1 MKSVSV
7 IVPVKNSHATIAR
20 TVDSLLAQDYHGPVE
35 IILVGDRDDTSWE
48 ALRPDIDR
56 GLVKTLGVQ
65 IDTGGRDSNFKRNAG
80 LGAASGE
87 ILALTDS
94 DMVLPSDW
102 ISTGVA
108 LLDTHACVGGPMA
121 SVSDGFWGSYVDKNP
136 FASKTPRMPTAY
148 VVNRQTLGCRNHKLP
163 ITANVF
169 LTRELLERVGG
180 LDVEFV
186 HSYEDYE
193 FFQRVLDAG
202 YEILCTPTLAALHYH
217 RQGWHALL
225 KEYHRSGRGCGQ
237 FVRKHPHSPM
247 SRSRIQ
253 GLTWLLAALTAITAQ
268 AIAHIATDV
277 PALTALDTLTA
288 GSITLTAAALSLTCL
303 IRTRTLAALTYPLVT
318 LILALSFST
327 GLIRHLQ
334 ASRPLRNAAAP
345 SAIPA
350 VVPET

>member
-1 MKSVSV
+1 MKTVSV
-7 IVPVKNSHATIAR
+7 ILPVKNSHGTIRR
-20 TVDSLLAQDYHGPVE
+20 TVDSLLAQDYRGSVE
-35 IILVGDRDDTSWE
+35 IVLVGDRDDTSWD
-48 ALRPDIDR
+48 ALQAEIDD
-56 GLVKTLGVQ
+56 GLIKTLGVE

-180 LDVEFV
+180 LDAEFV

-193 FFQRVLDAG
+193 FFQRVVDAG
-202 YEILCTPTLAALHYH
+202 FEILCTPELAALHYH
-217 RQGWHALL
+217 RQGWRALVR
-225 KEYHRSGRGCGQ
+225 EYHRSGRGCGQ

-247 SRSRIQ
+247 SRARVQ
-253 GLTWLLAALTAITAQ
+253 GLTWLLAALVGVVAQ
-268 AIAHIATDV
+268 AGAHVAVHV
-277 PALTALDTLTA
+277 PALAALDALAA
-288 GSITLTAAALSLTCL
+288 GSVGLAGVALSLLCVV
-303 IRTRTLAALTYPLVT
+303 RTRRLAALTYPLVT
-318 LILALSFST
+318 FVLALSFSS
-327 GLIRHLQ
+327 GLVRHLR
-334 ASRPLRNAAAP
+334 ASGPSRAALLP
-345 SAIPA
+345 ELVPA
-350 VVPET
+350 VAPQI